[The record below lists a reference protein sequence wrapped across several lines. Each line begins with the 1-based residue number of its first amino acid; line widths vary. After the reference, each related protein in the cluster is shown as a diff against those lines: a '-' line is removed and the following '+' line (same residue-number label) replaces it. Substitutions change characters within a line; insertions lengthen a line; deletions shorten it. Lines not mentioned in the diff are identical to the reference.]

1 MAEKGYADQQKI
13 LDAVRDSVRKFFQGS
28 EDEEGAE
35 DFIKY
40 LGLSDDEDE
49 GELSNVADG

>member
-28 EDEEGAE
+28 EDEGAE

-49 GELSNVADG
+49 GELSNVEDG